1 MDARPAE
8 QRHAPTPQAILLAL
22 RRQGPLSPDLLAG
35 QFGVSRTAVLQ
46 QLRTLELDGLVER
59 HSLRHGVG
67 RPRHLYDVTERAQP
81 MMPASY
87 DRLSMSLVGAVGEI
101 GGPELLERVFEARR
115 AAQVR
120 NIRER
125 FRARGLAN
133 APLADRARELTVVQ
147 AEQGY
152 MSELI
157 EGDEGLRLVEH
168 NCPIQQVAAE
178 APAACEAE
186 VRLFA
191 EVLGVDVVR
200 ERHIAGGGRSCVY
213 VLREPDSDR
222 GRRNGSDPEREG
234 NRPDD
239 SPPAR
244 TTRTPNT
251 ERVDA

>member
-1 MDARPAE
+1 MDARPVE
-8 QRHAPTPQAILLAL
+8 QRHAPTQQAILLAL

-35 QFGVSRTAVLQ
+35 LFGVSRTAVLQ
-46 QLRTLELDGLVER
+46 QLRTLESDGLVQR

-81 MMPASY
+81 FLPSSY
-87 DRLSMSLVGAVGEI
+87 DRLSSSLVGALGEV
-101 GGPELLERVFEARR
+101 GGPELVDRVFEARR

-120 NIRER
+120 NIRDR
-125 FRARGLAN
+125 FQSRGLGE
-133 APLADRARELTVVQ
+133 APLVDRARELTVIQ

-152 MSELI
+152 MSELV
-157 EGDEGLRLVEH
+157 EDDGVLRLVEH
-168 NCPIQQVAAE
+168 NCPIHEVAAD

-213 VLREPDSDR
+213 VFREP
-222 GRRNGSDPEREG
+222 GLAG
-234 NRPDD
+234 NVTEDD
-239 SPPAR
+239 VPATPPA
-244 TTRTPNT
+244 P
-251 ERVDA
+251 AASGA